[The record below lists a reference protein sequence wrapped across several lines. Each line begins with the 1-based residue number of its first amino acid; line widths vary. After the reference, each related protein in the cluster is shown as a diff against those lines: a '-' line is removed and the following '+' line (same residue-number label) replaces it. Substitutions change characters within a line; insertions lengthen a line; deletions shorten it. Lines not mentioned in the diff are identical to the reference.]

1 MSEWFAMLYEARVRL
16 GLSQA
21 DLAARSHVSLPS
33 VKSYE
38 QGKRHPSRPYLTAML
53 DALRVDR
60 SERNAILKLA
70 GYATDGLELGP
81 WLRDGFMFT
90 LDEACD
96 HIKSCPWPASVGSEF
111 LEVFFANDAAIALWG
126 IDLEREFPDKYT
138 RNVLSFATEPRFVD
152 RIVNREEVFAFIAGV
167 FKGHP
172 RGPDSLNSPSA
183 HLAPA
188 VDRFKAGPPEYI
200 DVLVRVWQEAEPL
213 VPRVRWEFP
222 VIWRDPNE
230 GEVRFRGLV
239 TVASEPDGLLFTDWI
254 PTDAAS
260 WEVLTRITSKSSPPD
275 N

>member
-1 MSEWFAMLYEARVRL
+1 MSEWFSMLYEARVRL

-60 SERNAILKLA
+60 SQRNTIMKLA

-90 LDEACD
+90 SEEACD
-96 HIKSCPWPASVGSEF
+96 HIESCPWPAFVGSEF
-111 LEVFFANDAAIALWG
+111 MEVFSANEAAVALWG
-126 IDLEREFPDKYT
+126 IDLEGEFPDKYT
-138 RNVLSFATEPRFVD
+138 RNIVGLATEPRFVE
-152 RIVNREEVFAFIAGV
+152 RLVNREEVFATIASV

-172 RGPDSLNSPSA
+172 RGPDSLDNPSA

-188 VDRFKAGPPEYI
+188 VDRFKAGAPEYI
-200 DVLVRVWQEAEPL
+200 DVLLRAWQEAEPMA
-213 VPRVRWEFP
+213 PRVRWEFP
-222 VIWRDPNE
+222 LIWRDPDH
-230 GEVRFRGLV
+230 GEVRFRGVV
-239 TVASEPDGLLFTDWI
+239 TVASEPDGLLFLDWI
-254 PTDAAS
+254 PTDAES
-260 WEVLTRITSKSSPPD
+260 WAVFERIKSARAQPEA
-275 N
+275 

>member
-1 MSEWFAMLYEARVRL
+1 MLYEARVRL

-60 SERNAILKLA
+60 SERNAIMKLA

-96 HIKSCPWPASVGSEF
+96 HVMSCPWPAFVASEF
-111 LEVFFANDAAIALWG
+111 MEVFAANDIAMALWDAD
-126 IDLEREFPDKYT
+126 IEEEFPDKLA
-138 RNVLSFATEPRFVD
+138 RNVINFASDPRFVE
-152 RIVNREEVFAFIAGV
+152 RVVNLEEAFTVIASA

-172 RGPDSLNSPSA
+172 RGPEVLDDPSPHFA
-183 HLAPA
+183 A
-188 VDRFKAGPPEYI
+188 VLERFRAGDARYIQAFTKAWEA
-200 DVLVRVWQEAEPL
+200 AEP
-213 VPRVRWEFP
+213 VAPRVRWEYP
-222 VIWRDPNE
+222 LVWRDPKH
-230 GEVRFRGLV
+230 GEMRIRGLV
-239 TVASEPDGLLFTDWI
+239 TVASEPDGLVFNDWL
-254 PTDAAS
+254 PVDSAS
-260 WEVLTRITSKSSPPD
+260 WEALERIWSARGPGT
-275 N
+275 